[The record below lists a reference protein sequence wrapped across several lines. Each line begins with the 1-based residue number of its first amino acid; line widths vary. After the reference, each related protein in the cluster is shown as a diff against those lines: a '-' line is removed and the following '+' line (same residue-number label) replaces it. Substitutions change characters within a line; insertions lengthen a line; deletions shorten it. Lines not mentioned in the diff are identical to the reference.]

1 KATTIA
7 QIFLDEVLCRFGFP
21 VRVIS
26 DNGVQFLSNVFTQ
39 LCDLLGIHHQRTPLY
54 HPQSNLS
61 ERINR
66 TLKPILASLAHN
78 DSK

>member
-1 KATTIA
+1 
-7 QIFLDEVLCRFGFP
+7 
-21 VRVIS
+21 
-26 DNGVQFLSNVFTQ
+26 
-39 LCDLLGIHHQRTPLY
+39 DLLGIHHQRTPLY

-78 DSK
+78 DSKAWDLK